1 MRSRISRTSGF
12 SSQVRQWCSM
22 EEIAVISIVAHGG
35 RAKAK
40 IALADDG
47 QC

>member
-1 MRSRISRTSGF
+1 
-12 SSQVRQWCSM
+12 M

-47 QC
+47 QCHAELAGDLIPLT